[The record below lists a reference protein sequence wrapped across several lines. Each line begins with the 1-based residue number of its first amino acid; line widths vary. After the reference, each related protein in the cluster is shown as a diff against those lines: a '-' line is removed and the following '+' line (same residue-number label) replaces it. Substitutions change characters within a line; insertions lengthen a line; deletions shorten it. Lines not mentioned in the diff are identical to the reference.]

1 MAEDVT
7 VTTLTKVDTGVFD
20 PRRFQEVLSAEAWM
34 AFSDAL
40 DRAEET
46 FKGRTIWNINSTGKG
61 GGVAEMLY
69 SLLAYAMGAGVDARW
84 RVIEGN
90 PEFFRITKRIHNHLH
105 GSPGDGG
112 PLGPEEH
119 ATYLD
124 ALEPNAEALAK
135 LVRPKDIVILHDPQ
149 TAGLVAPMKEVADI
163 VVWRCH
169 VGLDV
174 PNDIA
179 RNAWDFLDE
188 HVEMADTHIFSRKEF
203 VWLGL
208 APAKTV
214 IIPPSIDAFSP
225 KNQELERH
233 AVEGILTASGLIEGG
248 DAGMAT
254 FVRAGGQPG
263 LVRRS
268 AQLVDGGSALP
279 ADARIVTQ
287 VSRWDR
293 LKDPLGVMLG
303 FADHIAPGTDAHL
316 VLAGPAVEAVSDDPE
331 GAEVLEEVRAAHS
344 EMAAETRT
352 RIRLAALPMDDSE
365 ENAAIVNALQRRS
378 DVVVQKSIAEG
389 FGLTVAEGM
398 WKARP
403 VVASR
408 IGGIQDQIVDGVSGV
423 LVSDPS
429 ALAEYGA
436 AVTRLLQD
444 PRRAESMGNEAMNR
458 VRTEFLGPRH
468 LLQYLELLSRLMQ
481 RAAAS

>member
-1 MAEDVT
+1 MA
-7 VTTLTKVDTGVFD
+7 TLTKVETGVFD
-20 PRRFQEVLSAEAWM
+20 PRRFKEVLSAEAWA
-34 AFSDAL
+34 AFSEVL
-40 DRAEET
+40 DRAEAT
-46 FKGRTIWNINSTGKG
+46 FKGRAIWNVNSTGKG

-84 RVIEGN
+84 LVIEGN
-90 PEFFRITKRIHNHLH
+90 PEFFRITKRVHNHLH

-119 ATYLD
+119 AIYLD
-124 ALEPNAEALAK
+124 ALEPNAEALSK
-135 LVRPKDIVILHDPQ
+135 LVGPRDIVILHDPQ
-149 TAGLVAPMKEVADI
+149 TAGLVAPMKEVAEI

-169 VGLDV
+169 VGLDA

-188 HVEMADTHIFSRKEF
+188 HVDQADTHVFSRKEF
-203 VWLGL
+203 VWQGL
-208 APAKTV
+208 APEKTV

-225 KNQELERH
+225 KNQELGRP
-233 AVEGILTASGLIEGG
+233 AVEGILAASGLVEGG
-248 DAGMAT
+248 DPGMAT

-268 AQLVDGGSALP
+268 AELVDGGVAL
-279 ADARIVTQ
+279 ASDAHIVTQ

-303 FADHIAPGTDAHL
+303 FADHIAPRTDAHL

-331 GAEVLEEVRAAHS
+331 GADVLEEVRAALS
-344 EMAAETRT
+344 EMPAQVQA
-352 RIRLAALPMDDSE
+352 RIHLAALPMDDSE

-423 LVSDPS
+423 LVSDPG
-429 ALAEYGA
+429 ALAEFGA
-436 AVTRLLQD
+436 AVTGLLLD
-444 PRRAESMGNEAMNR
+444 PQRAESMGIEARNR

-481 RAAAS
+481 KAAAS

>member
-1 MAEDVT
+1 VA
-7 VTTLTKVDTGVFD
+7 TLTKVDTGVFD
-20 PRRFQEVLSAEAWM
+20 PRRFQEVLSAEAWA
-34 AFSDAL
+34 AFAEAL

-84 RVIEGN
+84 LVIEGN
-90 PEFFRITKRIHNHLH
+90 PEFFRVTKRIHNHLH

-112 PLGPEEH
+112 PLGPEER
-119 ATYLD
+119 AIYLD

-188 HVEMADTHIFSRKEF
+188 HVGAADTHIFSRKEF

-208 APAKTV
+208 APEKSV

-225 KNQELERH
+225 KNQELDRG
-233 AVEGILTASGLIEGG
+233 AVDGILAASGLFEGG

-268 AQLVDGGSALP
+268 AELVDGGSALA

-303 FADHIAPGTDAHL
+303 FADHIAPHTDAHL

-344 EMAAETRT
+344 DMGTETGS
-352 RIRLAALPMDDSE
+352 RIHLAALPMNDSE

-436 AVTRLLQD
+436 AVTGLLRD
-444 PRRAESMGNEAMNR
+444 PRRAESMGDEAMNR
-458 VRTEFLGPRH
+458 VRNEFLGPRH

-481 RAAAS
+481 KTAAS

>member
-1 MAEDVT
+1 VAV
-7 VTTLTKVDTGVFD
+7 LTKVETGVFD
-20 PRRFQEVLSAEAWM
+20 PRRFKEVLSAEAWA
-34 AFSDAL
+34 AFSEAL

-46 FKGRTIWNINSTGKG
+46 FKGRTIWNVNSTGKG

-90 PEFFRITKRIHNHLH
+90 PEFFRITKRVHNHLH

-112 PLGPEEH
+112 PLGPKEH
-119 ATYLD
+119 AVYLD

-135 LVRPKDIVILHDPQ
+135 LVRPRDIVILHDPQ

-188 HVEMADTHIFSRKEF
+188 HVDRADAHVFSRKEF

-208 APAKTV
+208 APEKTV

-225 KNQELERH
+225 KNQELERPS
-233 AVEGILTASGLIEGG
+233 VEGILAASGLVEGG
-248 DAGMAT
+248 DPGLAT

-263 LVRRS
+263 LVRRP
-268 AQLVDGGSALP
+268 ADLVDGGAALA

-303 FADHIAPGTDAHL
+303 FADHIAPRTDAHL
-316 VLAGPAVEAVSDDPE
+316 VLAGPAVEAISDDPE

-344 EMAAETRT
+344 RMPADVRA
-352 RIRLAALPMDDSE
+352 RILLAALPMDDSE

-423 LVSDPS
+423 LVSDPG

-436 AVTRLLQD
+436 AVTGLLLD
-444 PRRAESMGNEAMNR
+444 PRRAETMGFEAMNR

-468 LLQYLELLSRLMQ
+468 LLQYLELLSKLMQ
-481 RAAAS
+481 KATAS

>member
-1 MAEDVT
+1 VAV
-7 VTTLTKVDTGVFD
+7 LTKVETGVFD
-20 PRRFQEVLSAEAWM
+20 PRRFKEVLSAEAWA
-34 AFSDAL
+34 AFSEAL

-46 FKGRTIWNINSTGKG
+46 FKGRTIWNVNSTGKG

-90 PEFFRITKRIHNHLH
+90 PEFFRITKRVHNHLH
-105 GSPGDGG
+105 GSPGDGE

-119 ATYLD
+119 AVYFD

-135 LVRPKDIVILHDPQ
+135 LVRPRDIVILHDPQ

-188 HVEMADTHIFSRKEF
+188 HVDRADAHVFSRKEF

-208 APAKTV
+208 APEKTV

-225 KNQELERH
+225 KNQELERPS
-233 AVEGILTASGLIEGG
+233 VEGILAASGLVEGG
-248 DAGMAT
+248 DPGLAT

-263 LVRRS
+263 LVRRP
-268 AQLVDGGSALP
+268 ADLVDGGAALA

-303 FADHIAPGTDAHL
+303 FADHIAPRTDAHL
-316 VLAGPAVEAVSDDPE
+316 VLAGPAVEAISDDPE

-344 EMAAETRT
+344 RMPSDVRA
-352 RIRLAALPMDDSE
+352 RILLAALPMDDSE

-423 LVSDPS
+423 LVSDPG

-436 AVTRLLQD
+436 AVTGLLLD
-444 PRRAESMGNEAMNR
+444 ARRAETMGFEAMNR

-468 LLQYLELLSRLMQ
+468 LLQYLELLSKLMQ
-481 RAAAS
+481 KATAS

>member
-1 MAEDVT
+1 L
-7 VTTLTKVDTGVFD
+7 TTLTRVETGVFD
-20 PRRFQEVLSAEAWM
+20 PRRFEEVMSAEAWA
-34 AFSDAL
+34 AFSEAL
-40 DRAEET
+40 ARAEAT
-46 FKGRTIWNINSTGKG
+46 FQGRTIWNVNSTGKG

-69 SLLAYAMGAGVDARW
+69 SLLAYAKGAGVDARW
-84 RVIEGN
+84 AVIEGN
-90 PEFFRITKRIHNHLH
+90 PEFFMTTKRIHNHLH

-119 ATYLD
+119 ATYLA

-135 LVRPKDIVILHDPQ
+135 VVRPKDIVILHDPQ
-149 TAGLVAPMKEVADI
+149 TAGLVAPMKQVADI
-163 VVWRCH
+163 VLWRCH
-169 VGLDV
+169 VGVDA

-188 HVEMADTHIFSRKEF
+188 HVEQADAHVFSRKEF

-208 APAKTV
+208 TPTKTV

-225 KNQELERH
+225 KNQELDP
-233 AVEGILTASGLIEGG
+233 ASVAGILTAADLIEGG
-248 DAGMAT
+248 DPGVAT

-263 LVRRS
+263 IVRR
-268 AQLVDGGSALP
+268 AATLVDGGASIEAE
-279 ADARIVTQ
+279 ARVVTQ

-293 LKDPLGVMLG
+293 LKDPLGVMRG
-303 FADHIAPGTDAHL
+303 FADHIAPHTDAHL

-331 GAEVLEEVRAAHS
+331 GAEVLEEVRAEHARLPEGVGERVH
-344 EMAAETRT
+344 
-352 RIRLAALPMDDSE
+352 LAALPMEDSE

-408 IGGIQDQIVDGVSGV
+408 IGGIQDQIVDGLSGV
-423 LVSDPS
+423 LVGDPRE
-429 ALAEYGA
+429 LGEYGA
-436 AVTRLLQD
+436 AVTGLLND
-444 PRRAESMGNEAMNR
+444 PARAERIGVEARSR
-458 VRTEFLGPRH
+458 VRIEFLGPRH
-468 LLQYLELLSRLMQ
+468 LLQYLELLSRLMDGA
-481 RAAAS
+481 RGT

>member
-1 MAEDVT
+1 VAV
-7 VTTLTKVDTGVFD
+7 LTKVETGVFD
-20 PRRFQEVLSAEAWM
+20 PRRFKEVLSAEAWA
-34 AFSDAL
+34 AFSEAL

-46 FKGRTIWNINSTGKG
+46 FKGRTIWNVNSTGKG

-90 PEFFRITKRIHNHLH
+90 PEFFRITKRVHNHLH

-119 ATYLD
+119 AVYFD

-135 LVRPKDIVILHDPQ
+135 LVRPRDIVILHDPQ

-188 HVEMADTHIFSRKEF
+188 HVDRADAHVFSRKEF

-208 APAKTV
+208 APEKTV

-225 KNQELERH
+225 KNQELERPS
-233 AVEGILTASGLIEGG
+233 VEGILAASGLVEGG
-248 DAGMAT
+248 DPGLAT

-263 LVRRS
+263 LVRRP
-268 AQLVDGGSALP
+268 ADLVDGGAALA

-303 FADHIAPGTDAHL
+303 FADHIAPRTDAHL
-316 VLAGPAVEAVSDDPE
+316 VLAGPAVEAISDDPE

-344 EMAAETRT
+344 RLPPDVRA
-352 RIRLAALPMDDSE
+352 RILLAALPMDDSE

-423 LVSDPS
+423 LVSDPG

-436 AVTRLLQD
+436 AVTGLLLD
-444 PRRAESMGNEAMNR
+444 PRRAETMGFEAMNR

-468 LLQYLELLSRLMQ
+468 LLQYLELLSKLMQ
-481 RAAAS
+481 KATAS

>member
-1 MAEDVT
+1 L
-7 VTTLTKVDTGVFD
+7 TTLTKVETGVFD
-20 PRRFQEVLSAEAWM
+20 PRRFKEVLSAEAWT
-34 AFSDAL
+34 AFSEAL
-40 DRAEET
+40 AQAEET
-46 FKGRTIWNINSTGKG
+46 FEGRTIWNVNSTGKG

-69 SLLAYAMGAGVDARW
+69 SLLAYAKGAGVDARW
-84 RVIEGN
+84 AVIEGN
-90 PEFFRITKRIHNHLH
+90 PEFFKTTKRIHNHLH

-119 ATYLD
+119 STYLA
-124 ALEPNAEALAK
+124 ALDSNAEALAK
-135 LVRPKDIVILHDPQ
+135 VVRPKDIVILHDPQ

-163 VVWRCH
+163 VLWRCH

-188 HVEMADTHIFSRKEF
+188 HVEQADAHVFSRKEF

-208 APAKTV
+208 TPTKTV

-225 KNQELERH
+225 KNQELDPVPV
-233 AVEGILTASGLIEGG
+233 AGILTAAGLIEGG
-248 DAGMAT
+248 DPGLAT
-254 FVRAGGQPG
+254 FVRAGGEPG
-263 LVRRS
+263 LVRRV
-268 AQLVDGGSALP
+268 AELVDGGTPL
-279 ADARIVTQ
+279 DAGARVVTQ

-303 FADHIAPGTDAHL
+303 FANHVAPHTDAHL

-331 GAEVLEEVRAAHS
+331 GAEVLEEVRS
-344 EMAAETRT
+344 EHARLPAGVGERVH
-352 RIRLAALPMDDSE
+352 LAALPMDDSE

-408 IGGIQDQIVDGVSGV
+408 IGGIQDQIVDGLSGV
-423 LVSDPS
+423 LVSD
-429 ALAEYGA
+429 ARDLTEYGA
-436 AVTRLLQD
+436 AVTALLGD
-444 PRRAESMGNEAMNR
+444 PARAERMGDEARNR

-468 LLQYLELLSRLMQ
+468 LLQYLDLLSRLMG
-481 RAAAS
+481 RSSED